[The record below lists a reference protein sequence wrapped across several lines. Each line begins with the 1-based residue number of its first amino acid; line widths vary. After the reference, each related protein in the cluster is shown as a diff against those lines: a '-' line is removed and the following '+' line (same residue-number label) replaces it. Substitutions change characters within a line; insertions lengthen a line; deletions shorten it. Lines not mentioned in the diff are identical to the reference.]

1 MRRRSSLLLALA
13 TVLAVAAAWILSPWP
28 GARSDPAGAGGAA
41 AGALPATHQEVESLR
56 RSLEAQAATLLTLTE
71 ELALLREEVAAL
83 GSSAPPGLSDARG
96 GDAAAGV
103 ARDAPATDAGS
114 PVAAGPAAPGGERP
128 SFDAE
133 SLLAAGY
140 PSREAERLR
149 ERWERLALDRLELND
164 RALREGWLLE
174 PRLQEEHR
182 ALDAAFREEIGEE
195 GYDAFLYATGQPNRV
210 LVKEVIARSPA
221 SRAGVLPGDMIVS
234 YDGSRTFVLRDL
246 QLATAQGQRGE
257 LVRIEVVRDG
267 QPLTLRVQRG
277 PLGII
282 LRGGAEPPRSAS

>member
-1 MRRRSSLLLALA
+1 MRRRLPLLLALA
-13 TVLAVAAAWILSPWP
+13 AGLVVAAAWILSPGSGVP
-28 GARSDPAGAGGAA
+28 SGPEAAGGDAA
-41 AGALPATHQEVESLR
+41 DGRPATRQEVESLR
-56 RSLEAQAATLLTLTE
+56 KSLEEQAATLLTLTD
-71 ELALLREEVAAL
+71 ELALLREEIAAR
-83 GSSAPPGLSDARG
+83 GSAPPPGLSDARG
-96 GDAAAGV
+96 GGDAAAI
-103 ARDAPATDAGS
+103 ARDAPATDAGT
-114 PVAAGPAAPGGERP
+114 PGATAPAAERP

-164 RALREGWLLE
+164 RAVREGWLLE

-246 QLATAQGQRGE
+246 QLATAQGKRGD

>member
-246 QLATAQGQRGE
+246 QLATAQGKRGE

-282 LRGGAEPPRSAS
+282 LRGGAEPPRSTS